1 MQKRKASADELIALI
16 LHGIEEVK
24 GLDINLLD
32 LREIENTV
40 CDYFIICNGTSNTH
54 VNAIVNSIQKSVSKE
69 TKDKPWHIEA
79 DEISY
84 DDGMEQYLAKGNV
97 TISKEDTRLTADFIR
112 FDHKG
117 MTAVAI
123 GNVMMTVGGDI
134 IIGNSMYHHWGAGC
148 SGPVGWLFQLSKKS

>member
-54 VNAIVNSIQKSVSKE
+54 VNAIVNSVQKSVSKA
-69 TKDKPWHIEA
+69 TQDKPWHVEGRENGEWVLLDYVNVVVHVFQKQAREFYDIEGLWG
-79 DEISY
+79 D
-84 DDGMEQYLAKGNV
+84 AK
-97 TISKEDTRLTADFIR
+97 
-112 FDHKG
+112 
-117 MTAVAI
+117 
-123 GNVMMTVGGDI
+123 MTVVESSV
-134 IIGNSMYHHWGAGC
+134 N
-148 SGPVGWLFQLSKKS
+148 Q